1 MSQGKSLP
9 VGHEKKGT
17 IIEIHG
23 EQGEILE
30 EGLPVDISIVPEA
43 LNLIILRTTN

>member
-30 EGLPVDISIVPEA
+30 EGQQGE
-43 LNLIILRTTN
+43 IIIIGDTVSTGYY